1 MARSRSKEVK
11 MGPKLLYQQDPVRGS
26 VKALGSK
33 WTLLILRDIGFLR
46 LERFGQIL
54 RNNPGLT
61 PRVLSRRLRN
71 MQKEGLIERTV
82 RSDRITYMLTPRGED
97 AAYVEVSRGLG
108 KGCENEASSLF
119 PRLGQRILWLKR
131 FEAYEGIRYSNG
143 PNASISGES
152 KGQGREEGR

>member
-1 MARSRSKEVK
+1 

-33 WTLLILRDIGFLR
+33 WTLLILRDIGFLK
-46 LERFGQIL
+46 LERFGEIL

-82 RSDRITYMLTPRGED
+82 RLDRITYLLTPRGED
-97 AAYVEVSRGLG
+97 AAYVLLAFLRYGL
-108 KGCENEASSLF
+108 KYHEPSLGDKRMKPLPSF
-119 PRLGQRILWLKR
+119 QDLVKEYSGQKI
-131 FEAYEGIRYSNG
+131 
-143 PNASISGES
+143 
-152 KGQGREEGR
+152 

>member
-1 MARSRSKEVK
+1 MTRAKPREVK
-11 MGPKLLYQQDPVRGS
+11 RGPKLLYQQDPVRGS

-71 MQKEGLIERTV
+71 MQKEGLVQRTV
-82 RSDRITYMLTPRGED
+82 RSVRITYALTPRGED
-97 AAYVEVSRGLG
+97 AAYVLLAFLRYGL
-108 KGCENEASSLF
+108 KYHTSSKEIARTKPL
-119 PRLGQRILWLKR
+119 PSLQDL
-131 FEAYEGIRYSNG
+131 IREYRN
-143 PNASISGES
+143 
-152 KGQGREEGR
+152 

>member
-1 MARSRSKEVK
+1 MARSKSKEVK

-46 LERFGQIL
+46 LERFGEIL

-82 RSDRITYMLTPRGED
+82 RSDRITYALTPRGED
-97 AAYVEVSRGLG
+97 AAYVLLALLRYGLKYHVSSTEVGRV
-108 KGCENEASSLF
+108 
-119 PRLGQRILWLKR
+119 RLLPTFKELVRDYYG
-131 FEAYEGIRYSNG
+131 
-143 PNASISGES
+143 
-152 KGQGREEGR
+152 

>member
-1 MARSRSKEVK
+1 LARCKLREVK

-46 LERFGQIL
+46 RERFGEIL

-97 AAYVEVSRGLG
+97 AAYVLLAFLRYGL
-108 KGCENEASSLF
+108 KYQAPSLEA
-119 PRLGQRILWLKR
+119 PRLKPLPSFQEL
-131 FEAYEGIRYSNG
+131 IREYHD
-143 PNASISGES
+143 
-152 KGQGREEGR
+152 

>member
-1 MARSRSKEVK
+1 LGQPKSRQVK

-33 WTLLILRDIGFLR
+33 WTLLILRDIGFLK
-46 LERFGQIL
+46 LERFGEIL

-82 RSDRITYMLTPRGED
+82 RSDRITYLLTPRGED
-97 AAYVEVSRGLG
+97 AAYVLLAFLRYGLRYHG
-108 KGCENEASSLF
+108 QSLETAKMKPLPSF
-119 PRLGQRILWLKR
+119 QDLMK
-131 FEAYEGIRYSNG
+131 EYY
-143 PNASISGES
+143 
-152 KGQGREEGR
+152 GRKS

>member
-1 MARSRSKEVK
+1 LARSKQREVK
-11 MGPKLLYQQDPVRGS
+11 TGPKLQYQQDPVRGS

-82 RSDRITYMLTPRGED
+82 RSDRITYLLTPRGED
-97 AAYVEVSRGLG
+97 AAYVLLALLRYGLRYHA
-108 KGCENEASSLF
+108 AS
-119 PRLGQRILWLKR
+119 
-131 FEAYEGIRYSNG
+131 AEGARVKPLPSFQDLIREYYG
-143 PNASISGES
+143 
-152 KGQGREEGR
+152 

>member
-1 MARSRSKEVK
+1 MARSKSREVK

-46 LERFGQIL
+46 LERFGEIL

-82 RSDRITYMLTPRGED
+82 RSDRTTYMLTSRGED
-97 AAYVEVSRGLG
+97 AAYVLLAFLRYGL
-108 KGCENEASSLF
+108 KYQTRPLEAA
-119 PRLGQRILWLKR
+119 RLKPLPSFQDLV
-131 FEAYEGIRYSNG
+131 
-143 PNASISGES
+143 
-152 KGQGREEGR
+152 REYGGGTG

>member
-1 MARSRSKEVK
+1 LGRSKPREVK

-71 MQKEGLIERTV
+71 MQKEDLIERIV
-82 RSDRITYMLTPRGED
+82 KSDRITYLLTPRGED
-97 AAYVEVSRGLG
+97 AAYVLLAFLRYGL
-108 KGCENEASSLF
+108 KYHASSTEAG
-119 PRLGQRILWLKR
+119 RLKPLRTFKELV
-131 FEAYEGIRYSNG
+131 
-143 PNASISGES
+143 
-152 KGQGREEGR
+152 REYHR